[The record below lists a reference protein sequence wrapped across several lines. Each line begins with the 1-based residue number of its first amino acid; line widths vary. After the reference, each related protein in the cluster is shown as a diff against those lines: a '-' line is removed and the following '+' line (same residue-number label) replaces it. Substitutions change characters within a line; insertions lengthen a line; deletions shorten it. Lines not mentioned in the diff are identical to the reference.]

1 MMAISKRLAALLV
14 ALAMTLT
21 GLGVLAQAA
30 PAPQTPE
37 DVFARGNYVK
47 SEMRVQLDP
56 QALSGLLAL
65 AGAGADPETEQ
76 VMAVIT
82 QVLSAVNKLK
92 AVAVS
97 GKDTMSMTAG
107 TELAQIMDMQVTTAE
122 GAGFI
127 TSTLLPGLKLTLPQD
142 PQVQQYQDLAQRHQ
156 KAFKEMQFDKLAAP
170 YMEALDNYFKQAVA
184 PKATLL
190 PGTVEIAE
198 VGSFDT
204 AMTFDID
211 THMMAGLMETMVVT
225 LKQDT
230 AVRQLLDSHLKVGAD
245 YAAMMPKDAAA
256 SADVASGATPK
267 DSAELIIK
275 LEEGIVKL
283 KGDPAELI
291 ARQGVYTNAANA
303 AVYATT
309 EDKDALGL
317 ITVAYL
323 PAAQGH
329 ELKVSLLARQETPSF
344 TAPDAA
350 ATQAPTAPVDWD
362 TVKAGVLAGTDFST
376 LITLDMKTVPD
387 LASGKQD
394 TNFDMKMFMQG
405 IQIGLQ
411 AKGSSALA
419 APYANKGELSI
430 LFMSPTP
437 LMSFFYEDSEV
448 SQAPAL
454 PDDSSV
460 QTMELNEAA
469 MAPEGQLMQT
479 LQQKALPA
487 LIENMMKALPE
498 ESEILL
504 AFIQQLA
511 SPSAP
516 TPN

>member
-1 MMAISKRLAALLV
+1 MKAISKRLAALVV

-21 GLGVLAQAA
+21 GLGVLAEAV

-76 VMAVIT
+76 VMAVVT
-82 QVLSAVNKLK
+82 QVLSALNKLK
-92 AVAVS
+92 TVAVS
-97 GKDTMSMTAG
+97 GKDTMSMTVA
-107 TELAQIMDMQVTTAE
+107 TELGQIMDMQVTSKE

-127 TSTLLPGLKLTLPQD
+127 TSSLLPELKLSLPQD
-142 PQVQQYQDLAQRHQ
+142 PQMQQYQDLLQRHQ
-156 KAFKEMQFDKLAAP
+156 KAFQEMQFDKLAAP
-170 YMEALDNYFKQAVA
+170 YMEALDNYFKQAVM
-184 PKATLL
+184 PKAAIMQ
-190 PGTVEIAE
+190 GTVEIAD

-204 AMTFDID
+204 TMTFDID
-211 THMMAGLMETMVVT
+211 THLMAGLMETLVVT

-230 AVRQLLDSHLKVGAD
+230 AVRQLLDSHLKAGAD
-245 YAAMMPKDAAA
+245 YAAMMPKDAAVN
-256 SADVASGATPK
+256 ADMTSSATPK
-267 DSAELIIK
+267 DSAEMIIK
-275 LEEGIVKL
+275 LEEGIAKM
-283 KGDPAELI
+283 KEKPAELI
-291 ARQGVYTNAANA
+291 ARQGVYTSTANA

-309 EDKDALGL
+309 EDKDAMGL
-317 ITVAYL
+317 LTVAYL
-323 PAAQGH
+323 PAGPGH
-329 ELKVSLLARQETPSF
+329 DLKISLLARQDTPSF
-344 TAPDAA
+344 TAADA
-350 ATQAPTAPVDWD
+350 TVTPAPAAPVDWD
-362 TVKAGVLAGTDFST
+362 TVRAGVLAGTDFST
-376 LITLDMKTVPD
+376 LITLDMKSSPE

-394 TNFDMKMFMQG
+394 TSFDMKMFMQG

-430 LFMSPTP
+430 TFMSPTP

-448 SQAPAL
+448 SQAPEL
-454 PDDSSV
+454 PDESSIKI
-460 QTMELNEAA
+460 MELDEAA
-469 MAPEGQLMQT
+469 MEPEGVLMQT
-479 LQQKALPA
+479 LQQKTLPA
-487 LIENMMKALPE
+487 LIENLQKALPQ

-511 SPSAP
+511 SPSTP